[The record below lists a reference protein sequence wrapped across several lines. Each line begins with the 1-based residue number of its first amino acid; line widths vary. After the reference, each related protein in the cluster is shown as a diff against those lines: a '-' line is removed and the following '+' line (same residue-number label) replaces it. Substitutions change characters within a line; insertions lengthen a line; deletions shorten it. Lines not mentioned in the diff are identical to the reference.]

1 MFMLLFVIV
10 VAVVAIVVVAVVI
23 NGEIYINQSSTL

>member
-10 VAVVAIVVVAVVI
+10 VAVVAIVVVALVI